1 MAKQKIPGDSFLR
14 QELAPG
20 KIRQR
25 REDMG
30 MSLFDLCLRIRDRT
44 GISIHPQTLSNYE
57 RGKSYPTKKR
67 LEVLADILNV
77 EESFFYAEESIE
89 KVGK

>member
-1 MAKQKIPGDSFLR
+1 MPKQKIQKKIPGDSFLR

-25 REDMG
+25 REEMG
-30 MSLFDLCLRIRDRT
+30 MSLFDLCLKIRDQT
-44 GISIHPQTLSNYE
+44 GISIHPQTLSNWE

-67 LEVLADILNV
+67 LEILAKMLEIS
-77 EESFFYAEESIE
+77 ESFFYA
-89 KVGK
+89 V